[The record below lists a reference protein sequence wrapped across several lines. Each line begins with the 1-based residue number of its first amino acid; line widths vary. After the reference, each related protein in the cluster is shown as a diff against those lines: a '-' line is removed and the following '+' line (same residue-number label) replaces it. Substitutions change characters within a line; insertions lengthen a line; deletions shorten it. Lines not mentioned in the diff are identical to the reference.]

1 MAQIFLPIKVE
12 VAKPNFFQAIVAKQY
27 DNDSRWLEVT
37 FVNEKDKI
45 FIYPDSAAM
54 INAKRNDGEEMSFKG
69 EVMSDGTV
77 VVPLTSWMLELAGTL
92 ECDISVI
99 NWEGKKL
106 TSTKFTVEVE
116 RASCSDQSITEDEN
130 YGVLVDLLTE
140 VRQVKADATAAVSEA
155 EAAASVA
162 RSASSA
168 AGNATKAANDAAS
181 SATEAIS
188 NLSTALKNTSE
199 AINRADIA
207 AYQASKA
214 AENAND
220 AATKATGDVADA
232 LQVLNPLKEE
242 AILAVDNAHS
252 KAQEAASAAS
262 SANAA
267 TGRADTAATNAETA
281 AADAIAATNS
291 LIPIK
296 DETITAANNAHREAT
311 NASSAANEATNAANN
326 AKDVT
331 IAANA
336 AVENAN
342 SAAALARGAAES
354 ANKAAGLPFYVYAEA
369 GFLSN
374 NTVSFDDPIGLIG
387 AITTAY
393 QSGRQVILIA
403 NADIDYDLPKV
414 PLIMPMKFIVS
425 NMMAVFSVM
434 WQKKS
439 YEITILGESY
449 VANKYEF

>member
-1 MAQIFLPIKVE
+1 MAQIILPIRVE

-27 DNDSRWLEVT
+27 DNDSRWLQVTLVHEKEKIEVSS
-37 FVNEKDKI
+37 
-45 FIYPDSAAM
+45 DSTVL
-54 INAKRNDGEEMSFKG
+54 INAKRNDGEEKSFLG
-69 EVMSDGTV
+69 SINNDGKLLA
-77 VVPLTSWMLELAGTL
+77 PLTSWMLELAGTL

-99 NWEGKKL
+99 DKEEKKL

-116 RASCSDQSITEDEN
+116 RASCSDQSITEDED
-130 YGVLVDLLTE
+130 YDILIKLLSDVSQAKSDATSAINE
-140 VRQVKADATAAVSEA
+140 ATTAATAANT
-155 EAAASVA
+155 AASN
-162 RSASSA
+162 A
-168 AGNATKAANDAAS
+168 AKAADNAS
-181 SATEAIS
+181 EAIS

-207 AYQASKA
+207 AYQASNA
-214 AENAND
+214 AETANA
-220 AATKATGDVADA
+220 AATKATDDVADA
-232 LQVLNPLKEE
+232 LQVLNPIKEE

-262 SANAA
+262 SAREAATKATNAA
-267 TGRADTAATNAETA
+267 TAAETA
-281 AADAIAATNS
+281 T
-291 LIPIK
+291 
-296 DETITAANNAHREAT
+296 
-311 NASSAANEATNAANN
+311 SAANTATSNATAAANQASELVDYAMTEVLEATANANEAKSNANDAATKANNAANN
-326 AKDVT
+326 ANT
-331 IAANA
+331 
-336 AVENAN
+336 
-342 SAAALARGAAES
+342 AAALARGAAES
-354 ANKAAGLPFYVYAEA
+354 ANKAAGLPFYVYATA

-374 NTVSFDDPIGLIG
+374 NTVSFEDPIGLIE

-403 NADIDYDLPKV
+403 NANIDYDLPKV